1 MTLLFAFDPFV
12 AENFVSFGQEFFIE
26 DGVFDQVVHLGRWRV
41 HSKVNHI
48 EGVRSVNFN
57 PVLAGLRQA
66 SIGRCKKFRSG
77 NFGVHFEHGMRE
89 NGSDRM
95 EDFFQQKPAD
105 TLSDAP
111 LSTRMR
117 PESLEE
123 YVGQTHI
130 LGPGKLLR
138 RAIEAD
144 RISSLILFGP
154 PGTGKTTLAK
164 VIAGATR
171 SKFESLSGVE
181 SNVADIRRVVAQA
194 AQRRTNG
201 VRTILFI
208 DEIHRFNKAQQDVL
222 LPEVESGVVRL
233 IGATTQNPFF
243 SINSALIS
251 RSQVFELRPLEEADL
266 LVLIDRALADP
277 ERGLGKQKAIIKPEA
292 AAFLARLADGD
303 ARKCLNAL
311 EIAALTTAPSADG
324 SVKIDLA
331 AAQESIQRKAVVY
344 DGTGDAHYDT
354 ISAFIKSIRGS
365 DPDAAIYWLAK
376 MLHAGEE
383 VRFITRRLVICASE
397 DIGLADSNALVVAQA
412 AAQAVEFIGL
422 PEANLLLAHATLY
435 LATAP
440 KSNSATV
447 AIGKASAE
455 VREGRTLAVPEHLR
469 DGHYKGSERLGHGKG
484 YLYSH
489 DFEGSYVP
497 QAYLPEGR
505 RYFEPT
511 ENGLEKR
518 IKERLD
524 HWRALFE
531 ESQKADS

>member
-1 MTLLFAFDPFV
+1 
-12 AENFVSFGQEFFIE
+12 
-26 DGVFDQVVHLGRWRV
+26 
-41 HSKVNHI
+41 
-48 EGVRSVNFN
+48 
-57 PVLAGLRQA
+57 
-66 SIGRCKKFRSG
+66 
-77 NFGVHFEHGMRE
+77 
-89 NGSDRM
+89 M
-95 EDFFQQKPAD
+95 EDLFPGKIETDAG
-105 TLSDAP
+105 DAP
-111 LSTRMR
+111 LATRMR
-117 PESLEE
+117 PRVLEE
-123 YVGQTHI
+123 YVGQSHI

-154 PGTGKTTLAK
+154 PGTGKTTLAQ

-171 SKFESLSGVE
+171 SKFERLSGVE

-194 AQRRTNG
+194 AQRRANG
-201 VRTILFI
+201 IRTILFI

-222 LPEVESGVVRL
+222 LPEVENGVVRL

-243 SINSALIS
+243 SINSALVS
-251 RSQVFELRPLEEADL
+251 RSQIFELRPLARKDL
-266 LVLIDRALADP
+266 QTLIERALADP
-277 ERGLGKQKAIIKPEA
+277 ERGLGKSNVSIAPDA
-292 AAFLARLADGD
+292 GAFLAEISDGD

-311 EIAALTTAPSADG
+311 EIAALTTTPDADG
-324 SVKIDLA
+324 VARIDLE

-397 DIGLADSNALVVAQA
+397 DIGLADSNGLVVAQA

-422 PEANLLLAHATLY
+422 PESNLILAHATLY

-447 AIGKASAE
+447 AIGKASAD

-489 DFEGSYVP
+489 DFEGAYVP

-505 RYFEPT
+505 RYFEPS

-518 IKERLD
+518 IKERLA

-531 ESQKADS
+531 EAQKNQG